1 MSSPPA
7 DDDEEEAT
15 DVQTEE
21 EEWGD
26 EALPGARVSAAAD
39 EDHSGETRT
48 TCCVCMEPS
57 TCSGAHRLCCIPC
70 GHVYG
75 RSCLENWLIACGNTS
90 AKCGKAF
97 ERKHI
102 INLYI
107 PGNLWDGCC
116 RIQEVEAHYSR
127 VAKYL
132 AELAPLARRHA
143 SEAKSEAQFVSEV
156 ADKLEVLAQ
165 SVGAKSEAQFVSE
178 VADKLEVLA
187 PSVGAEDQAVDK
199 KLVQDVLATVMTS
212 YSSVK
217 GQVEMARRHY
227 EDLIE
232 FIVQSFDGLL

>member
-7 DDDEEEAT
+7 EVEEEEAT
-15 DVQTEE
+15 DVETEE
-21 EEWGD
+21 EDAE
-26 EALPGARVSAAAD
+26 EARVSAAAAAD
-39 EDHSGETRT
+39 EDDSGETRT

-75 RSCLENWLIACGNTS
+75 RSCLENWLSACGNTS
-90 AKCGKAF
+90 AKCPQCGEAF
-97 ERKHI
+97 QRKHI

-132 AELAPLARRHA
+132 AVLAPLARRHA

-165 SVGAKSEAQFVSE
+165 SVGA
-178 VADKLEVLA
+178 
-187 PSVGAEDQAVDK
+187 EDQDVDK
-199 KLVQDVLATVMTS
+199 KLVQDVLAMVMTS
-212 YSSVK
+212 YASVK
-217 GQVEMARRHY
+217 GQVEMAHRHY
-227 EDLIE
+227 EDLLE
-232 FIVQSFDGLL
+232 FVVQSFDGLLEPDYLK

>member
-7 DDDEEEAT
+7 EEEEAT

-21 EEWGD
+21 EDAEEEWGD
-26 EALPGARVSAAAD
+26 EALAGARVSAAAEED
-39 EDHSGETRT
+39 EDDSGETRT

-75 RSCLENWLIACGNTS
+75 RSCLENWLSACGNTS
-90 AKCGKAF
+90 AKCPQCGKAF

-132 AELAPLARRHA
+132 AELAPLARQHA

-165 SVGAKSEAQFVSE
+165 SVGA
-178 VADKLEVLA
+178 
-187 PSVGAEDQAVDK
+187 EDQAVDK
-199 KLVQDVLATVMTS
+199 KLVQDALAMVMTS
-212 YSSVK
+212 YASVK
-217 GQVEMARRHY
+217 GQVEMAHRRY

-232 FIVQSFDGLL
+232 FMVQSFDGLLELDYSK

>member
-7 DDDEEEAT
+7 EVEEEEAT
-15 DVQTEE
+15 DVETEE
-21 EEWGD
+21 EDAE
-26 EALPGARVSAAAD
+26 EARVSAAAAAD
-39 EDHSGETRT
+39 EDDSGETRT

-75 RSCLENWLIACGNTS
+75 RSCLENWLSACGNTS
-90 AKCGKAF
+90 AKCPQCGEAF
-97 ERKHI
+97 QRKHI

-132 AELAPLARRHA
+132 AVLAPLARRHA

-165 SVGAKSEAQFVSE
+165 SVGA
-178 VADKLEVLA
+178 
-187 PSVGAEDQAVDK
+187 EDQDVDK
-199 KLVQDVLATVMTS
+199 KLVQDVLAMVMTS
-212 YSSVK
+212 YASVK
-217 GQVEMARRHY
+217 GQVEMAHRHY
-227 EDLIE
+227 EDLLE
-232 FIVQSFDGLL
+232 FVVQSFDGLLEPDYSK

>member
-7 DDDEEEAT
+7 EEEEEAT
-15 DVQTEE
+15 DVETEE
-21 EEWGD
+21 EDAE
-26 EALPGARVSAAAD
+26 EARVSAAAAAD
-39 EDHSGETRT
+39 EDDSGETRT

-75 RSCLENWLIACGNTS
+75 RSCLENWLSACGNTS
-90 AKCGKAF
+90 AKCPQCGEAF
-97 ERKHI
+97 QRKHI

-132 AELAPLARRHA
+132 AVLVPLARRHA

-165 SVGAKSEAQFVSE
+165 SVGA
-178 VADKLEVLA
+178 
-187 PSVGAEDQAVDK
+187 EDQDVDK
-199 KLVQDVLATVMTS
+199 KLVQDVLAMVMTS
-212 YSSVK
+212 YASVK
-217 GQVEMARRHY
+217 GQVEMAHRHY
-227 EDLIE
+227 EDLLE
-232 FIVQSFDGLL
+232 FVVQSFDGLLEPDYLK

>member
-7 DDDEEEAT
+7 EEEEAT
-15 DVQTEE
+15 DVETEE
-21 EEWGD
+21 EDAE
-26 EALPGARVSAAAD
+26 EARVSAAAAAD
-39 EDHSGETRT
+39 EDDSGETRT

-75 RSCLENWLIACGNTS
+75 RSCLENWLSACGNTS
-90 AKCGKAF
+90 AKCPQCGEAF
-97 ERKHI
+97 QRKHI

-132 AELAPLARRHA
+132 AVLAPLARRHA

-165 SVGAKSEAQFVSE
+165 SVGA
-178 VADKLEVLA
+178 
-187 PSVGAEDQAVDK
+187 EDQDVDK
-199 KLVQDVLATVMTS
+199 KLVQDVLAMVMTS
-212 YSSVK
+212 YASVK
-217 GQVEMARRHY
+217 GQVEMAHRHY
-227 EDLIE
+227 EDLLE
-232 FIVQSFDGLL
+232 FVVQSFDGLLEPDYLK